1 MKDIINDVECEDM
14 KIQIEVD
21 EKILEDEVI
30 IRCNQLNDEINQ
42 IQNVVNEIISKNKS
56 IIFYKDN
63 IEYYILLKEVLFFE
77 TEENNVFAH
86 TLENVYQVKYKL
98 YELEKLLPGNF
109 MRVSKSSIL
118 NIDYIYSITRNI
130 TASSIVE
137 FQNTY
142 KKVYVSRN
150 YYKPLKFK
158 LLEKRR

>member
-1 MKDIINDVECEDM
+1 M

-63 IEYYILLKEVLFFE
+63 IEYYISLKEVLFFE

-86 TLENVYQVKYKL
+86 TLENVYKVKYKL

>member
-1 MKDIINDVECEDM
+1 MKNKIN
-14 KIQIEVD
+14 
-21 EKILEDEVI
+21 ILETPMFVKWESYAYHDGK
-30 IRCNQLNDEINQ
+30 L
-42 IQNVVNEIISKNKS
+42 
-56 IIFYKDN
+56 YN
-63 IEYYILLKEVLFFE
+63 IEYYISLKEVLFFE

-86 TLENVYQVKYKL
+86 TLENVYKVKYKL

>member
-1 MKDIINDVECEDM
+1 MEDIIIDVECEDM

-63 IEYYILLKEVLFFE
+63 IEYYISLKEVLFFE

-86 TLENVYQVKYKL
+86 TLENVYKVKYKL

>member
-1 MKDIINDVECEDM
+1 MKDKINDVECEDM

-63 IEYYILLKEVLFFE
+63 IEYYISLKEVLFFE

>member
-1 MKDIINDVECEDM
+1 MECEDI
-14 KIQIEVD
+14 KIKIEVD

-30 IRCNQLNDEINQ
+30 IRCNQLNDDINK
-42 IQNVVNEIISKNKS
+42 IQNVVNEIISKNKT
-56 IIFYKDN
+56 IVFYKDN
-63 IEYYILLKEVLFFE
+63 IEYYISLNEVLFFE

-86 TLENVYQVKYKL
+86 TLESVYQVKYKL
-98 YELEKLLPGNF
+98 YELEKLLPENF

>member
-63 IEYYILLKEVLFFE
+63 IEYYISLKEVLFFE

-86 TLENVYQVKYKL
+86 TLENVYKVKYKL

>member
-63 IEYYILLKEVLFFE
+63 IEYYISLKEVLFFE

-137 FQNTY
+137 FKNTY

>member
-1 MKDIINDVECEDM
+1 MKM
-14 KIQIEVD
+14 QIEID

-30 IRCNQLNDEINQ
+30 IRCNQLSDEINK
-42 IQNVVNEIISKNKS
+42 IQNFVNELILKKTS

-63 IEYYILLKEVLFFE
+63 IEYYISLNEVLFFE

-118 NIDYIYSITRNI
+118 NIDHIYSITRNI

>member
-63 IEYYILLKEVLFFE
+63 IEYYISLKEVLFFE

>member
-1 MKDIINDVECEDM
+1 M
-14 KIQIEVD
+14 KIQIEVYK
-21 EKILEDEVI
+21 KILEDEVI
-30 IRCNQLNDEINQ
+30 IRCNQLNDEINK
-42 IQNVVNEIISKNKS
+42 IQNVVNEIISKKKS

-63 IEYYILLKEVLFFE
+63 IEYYISLKEVLFFE
-77 TEENNVFAH
+77 REENNVFAH

-98 YELEKLLPGNF
+98 YELEKFLPVNF

-150 YYKPLKFK
+150 YYKLFINS
-158 LLEKRR
+158 

>member
-1 MKDIINDVECEDM
+1 M
-14 KIQIEVD
+14 KIKIEVD

-30 IRCNQLNDEINQ
+30 IRCNQLNDDINK
-42 IQNVVNEIISKNKS
+42 IQNVVNEIISKNKT
-56 IIFYKDN
+56 IVFYKDN
-63 IEYYILLKEVLFFE
+63 IEYYISLNEVLFFE

-98 YELEKLLPGNF
+98 YELEKLLPKNF

-158 LLEKRR
+158 LLEKSR